1 MPVVL
6 IPVRTRVFAVWL
18 MVFRLIIERT
28 LPYDTCMNL
37 GMRQAEFGFTIS
49 AESGEDLQE
58 HYAVIILKEM
68 LNR

>member
-1 MPVVL
+1 
-6 IPVRTRVFAVWL
+6 

-28 LPYDTCMNL
+28 LSYDTCMNL